1 MVKVIKI
8 AGMDSYIAK
17 FTPEEVAETTTS
29 EEVNADSNNR
39 SVEVV
44 TKTKKS
50 TKK

>member
-17 FTPEEVAETTTS
+17 FTPEEVSDTS
-29 EEVNADSNNR
+29 NEEVNADTNNR

>member
-1 MVKVIKI
+1 MVRVIKI
-8 AGMDSYIAK
+8 AGMDAYIKK
-17 FTPEEVAETTTS
+17 FQPEVEETS

-39 SVEVV
+39 AVEVV